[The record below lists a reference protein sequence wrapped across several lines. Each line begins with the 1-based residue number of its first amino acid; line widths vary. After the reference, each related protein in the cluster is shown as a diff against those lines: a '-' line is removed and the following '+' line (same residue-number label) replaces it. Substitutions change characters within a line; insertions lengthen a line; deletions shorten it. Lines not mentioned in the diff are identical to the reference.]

1 MRRHLNLIVAALVCS
16 ALLAVSISLAGGGIA
31 VINAAGTAGFLDQ
44 QFPANPNNSS
54 FAPTGEKPQSKLW
67 FNGGRWWAS
76 MLHTDSKYY
85 IFYLN
90 GSAWVKT
97 TTQLDDRIQ
106 TQADVLWDAASNH
119 LFVASG
125 AGGVPSGIDL
135 DARLYRYT
143 YNPSAAQPETA
154 YTLDAG
160 FPLTIR
166 NGGAETIVLDK
177 DTTGKLWITYTQGSK
192 VYVNHSGANPAAI
205 DPDLSWNP
213 AAAYIVPAAGVNTSV
228 ATDDISSLV
237 AFQGKIGVL
246 WSNQSDKTFYFA
258 SHTDGA
264 GDAASDWQG
273 QIALRL
279 PGQALADDHI
289 NLKSLQ
295 VSGGDIFAV
304 VKTSI
309 ATNSTTDP
317 RILVLRREASGAWS
331 HSVFVHETEGTPQ
344 THHTRPVLIV
354 DAVNH
359 NLYVF
364 ATLSDTSGIA
374 IVYKTVAYPAT
385 GLNDFPAGLGT
396 DFIRVAG
403 AGGVN
408 NPTSTK
414 QMIDGLNGI
423 DSIAVLAS
431 DDGTRRYTHNILP
444 LNIVLPTSTPT
455 MTPTSTPTSTP
466 TATSTS
472 TPTNVPTATST
483 STPASTPTAIPTAT
497 PTAIPTST
505 PNQAPGPQIYLPLV
519 VR

>member
-1 MRRHLNLIVAALVCS
+1 MRRHLNLLMAALACS
-16 ALLAVSISLAGGGIA
+16 ALFTLSTLIAGGGIS
-31 VINAAGTAGFLDQ
+31 VSNAAGSAGFLDQ

-76 MLHTDSKYY
+76 MLNTDSKYY

-90 GSAWVKT
+90 GSTWVKT
-97 TTQLDDRIQ
+97 NTQLDDRIQ
-106 TQADVLWDAASNH
+106 TQADALWDAASNH
-119 LFVASG
+119 LYVASG
-125 AGGVPSGIDL
+125 AGGVPSGVDL

-143 YNPSAAQPETA
+143 YHPSAAQPETA

-177 DTTGKLWITYTQGSK
+177 DSTGRLWITYTQGSK

-205 DPDLSWNP
+205 DADTSWNP
-213 AAAYIVPAAGVNTSV
+213 AAAYVIPAVGVNISV
-228 ATDDISSLV
+228 STDDISSLV

-258 SHTDGA
+258 AHNDGA
-264 GDAASDWQG
+264 GDAAADWQG
-273 QIALRL
+273 QIALRM
-279 PGQALADDHI
+279 PSQALADDHI

-295 VSGGDIFAV
+295 VSGGDLFAV

-309 ATNSTTDP
+309 STNSTTDP
-317 RILVLRREASGAWS
+317 RILVLRREANGAWS
-331 HSVFVHETEGTPQ
+331 YSVFVHETEGTTQ

-359 NLYVF
+359 ELYVF

-374 IVYKTVAYPAT
+374 IVYKTVAYPTT

-396 DFIRVAG
+396 DFIRLSG
-403 AGGVN
+403 AGGIN
-408 NPTSTK
+408 NPSSTK

-423 DSIAVLAS
+423 DSIVVLAS
-431 DDGTRRYTHNILP
+431 DDGTRRYAHNILA
-444 LNIVLPTSTPT
+444 LNITLPTATSTSTPT
-455 MTPTSTPTSTP
+455 NTPTNTP

-472 TPTNVPTATST
+472 TPTSTPTNTPTNTPTATST
-483 STPASTPTAIPTAT
+483 STPTATPASTPKR
-497 PTAIPTST
+497 
-505 PNQAPGPQIYLPLV
+505 NPGPQLYLPLV
-519 VR
+519 IR